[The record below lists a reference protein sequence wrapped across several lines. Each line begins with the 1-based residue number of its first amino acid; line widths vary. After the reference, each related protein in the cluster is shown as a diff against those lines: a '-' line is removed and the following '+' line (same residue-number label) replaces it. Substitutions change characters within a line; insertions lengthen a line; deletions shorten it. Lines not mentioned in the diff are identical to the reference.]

1 MKQEHYDYIKEE
13 FEDLFHSIANHITG
27 DWSVSHEDIVQ
38 AMWISVYD
46 AIDGFTRQG
55 NGKNGTVDEF
65 IKTPGFRKYLKT
77 VLWNFKN
84 KFGADTARKYKF
96 QRDSFSIDGYRNTDN
111 DEQVAIMNLTDK
123 TQEWAVTGELAFRD
137 LVGTLDP
144 DEKLVMDAVLDN
156 PHHMMGD
163 GRINLSAVAKITDLP
178 VYKIK
183 NIFGGLQAKIACV
196 NE

>member
-1 MKQEHYDYIKEE
+1 MKQEHYEYIKEE
-13 FEDLFHSIANHITG
+13 FEDLFHSIANHISG
-27 DWSVSHEDIVQ
+27 DYAVSHEDIIQ
-38 AMWISVYD
+38 AMWVAVYD
-46 AIDGFTRQG
+46 AIDGFTRQD

-96 QRDSFSIDGYRNTDN
+96 QRDAIGGVGQGSTDN
-111 DEQVAIMNLTDK
+111 DEQLAIMNITDK
-123 TQEWAVTGELAFRD
+123 TQEWSVTGELAFRD

-163 GRINLSAVAKITDLP
+163 GRINLKAVSSLTNLST
-178 VYKIK
+178 YKISK
-183 NIFGGLQAKIACV
+183 IFTTLQAKLACV